1 MFNSVIGKVAASFI
15 KVFNKTTDKLLR
27 ARWKMTNYKQLI
39 FSFPHAMGCLKLMFI
54 HFHFSSTCFIIFVF
68 HANTN
73 EIQDIN
79 VFSSALN

>member
-1 MFNSVIGKVAASFI
+1 MFNSIIGKVAASFI
-15 KVFNKTTDKLLR
+15 KVFNKPT

-39 FSFPHAMGCLKLMFI
+39 FSFPRVMGCLKLMFI

-68 HANTN
+68 HTNTN